1 MPTKSIALRP
11 FITPPVFGFA
21 VAPSILTEE
30 STLLVQVDTSFPEL
44 ESMVLE
50 SLASSQSVISPH
62 ASSFNSESLASS
74 HKLKL
79 LNFTGVAGTKISF
92 LVMFASATTETIN
105 AESDTEEFKS
115 PISPNLSSKSSF
127 EISEL
132 GTETV

>member
-1 MPTKSIALRP
+1 M
-11 FITPPVFGFA
+11 TPPVFGFA
-21 VAPSILTEE
+21 VAPSILTEA
-30 STLLVQVDTSFPEL
+30 STLLVHVATSFPEPV
-44 ESMVLE
+44 SMVLE
-50 SLASSQSVISPH
+50 SLASNQSVILPH

-79 LNFTGVAGTKISF
+79 LNFTGIAGIKISF
-92 LVMFASATTETIN
+92 LVMFASAITETRN

-127 EISEL
+127 EISEF